1 MFWTECYD
9 DQCCIH
15 LSNKKDSKWY
25 SKSSRKNHFY
35 IATHHQLK
43 VHDENSDESSFVMI
57 VKSKIFDSE
66 AYDLNK
72 LNNIEEVICQAV
84 EEESQLSKTLQA
96 FIIAAE
102 DAFKSEEN
110 YLEVK
115 KDFRKFIS

>member
-1 MFWTECYD
+1 
-9 DQCCIH
+9 
-15 LSNKKDSKWY
+15 
-25 SKSSRKNHFY
+25 
-35 IATHHQLK
+35 LK